1 MFSRARLKFRVG
13 GGRNLFHHRNSRPAQ
28 TLRVFPTREL
38 GGGRQLPTVLC
49 EPKVFLVSW
58 SKDLFFASVQNRMR
72 QGEQDQFFFERM
84 VVPKTAT
91 VKQVATSSGLTLGL
105 SPITK
110 RKKKSEINYS
120 ASPLKPSSFTCWSC
134 RFFFVQSNFFSICL
148 STYKYVCFPFQFTR
162 VSAFF
167 F

>member
-38 GGGRQLPTVLC
+38 RGGRQLPTVLC

-58 SKDLFFASVQNRMR
+58 SKDLFLLQCKIGWDKVSRIS
-72 QGEQDQFFFERM
+72 FFSNGWLCQRL
-84 VVPKTAT
+84 
-91 VKQVATSSGLTLGL
+91 QLL
-105 SPITK
+105 SRLQLRVDSLSDFPQLQSE
-110 RKKKSEINYS
+110 RKKVKSI
-120 ASPLKPSSFTCWSC
+120 TVHHRWSRRLSHAEAVVFLC
-134 RFFFVQSNFFSICL
+134 SRFIFFICL

-167 F
+167 